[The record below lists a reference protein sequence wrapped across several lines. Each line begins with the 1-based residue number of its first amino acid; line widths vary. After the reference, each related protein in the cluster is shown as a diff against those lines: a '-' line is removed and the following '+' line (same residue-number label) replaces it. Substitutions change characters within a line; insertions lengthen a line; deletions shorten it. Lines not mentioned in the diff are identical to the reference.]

1 MSSRAEDLQERTL
14 SFALRTARFLRK
26 LPDDRQS
33 RHVADQLFR
42 SSTGMA
48 ANYRRACR
56 GQSYRDFTAKL
67 ATAHEESDETVFWLL
82 FIRRGGYAEGTEL
95 DTLLSESRELLAILT
110 ASVKTAQNRQRR
122 SRGQYGNPS

>member
-1 MSSRAEDLQERTL
+1 MSSRAEDQQERTL
-14 SFALRTARFLRK
+14 SFALRTARFLRN
-26 LPDDRQS
+26 LSDDCQS

-56 GQSYRDFTAKL
+56 GQSHRDFTAKL
-67 ATAHEESDETVFWLL
+67 ATAQEESDETVFWLV
-82 FIRRGGYAEGTEL
+82 FMHRGGYAEGAEL
-95 DTLLSESRELLAILT
+95 VTLLSESRELLAILT

-122 SRGQYGNPS
+122 P